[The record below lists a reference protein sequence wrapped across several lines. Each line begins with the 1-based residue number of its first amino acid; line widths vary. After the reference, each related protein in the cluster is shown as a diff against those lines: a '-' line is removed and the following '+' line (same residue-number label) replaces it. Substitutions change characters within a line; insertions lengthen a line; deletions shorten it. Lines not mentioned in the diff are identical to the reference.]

1 MGNTTL
7 ATPSNMNAFAAAM
20 AAFSAAGGDPTQF
33 ANFAPSPIGQD
44 RLVRKEVALGV
55 IREILPPDNH
65 IGLTL
70 VPWLEVASDDVIFAY
85 AKGLTDGLAPARAED
100 AESELSMKDDI
111 FPGQGRASIIDW
123 AHKTRYSASDV
134 TRYREMN
141 RILEQMRDT
150 NSLPLTVT
158 SMMEDWATKVA
169 KDTALRRRKLDNRL
183 EWMIMTSFGT
193 GSLAYNDGKIKFTIP
208 WGRPAA
214 QEAASGTNTLAPF
227 VANGAVDWS
236 TTTFDPIGFILAVQE
251 FMYDTYSVHIT
262 RAIASRKVLN
272 RIVASDKFAQ
282 RSGLIVPGA
291 TAGSIASADPNY
303 VMDGWGP
310 SAAVQVVENNTGL
323 KFIEYDSVYRTR
335 ALGGTTVT
343 ANRFLPQN
351 EIIFLPDESDIADF
365 DETEI
370 GFGKMLTAPHPEGNW
385 TPGFYE
391 WEKERTDPWGYDV
404 GTGVKAFP
412 VLPHMDKTYA
422 VNVTGVAP

>member
-1 MGNTTL
+1 MTDTILN
-7 ATPSNMNAFAAAM
+7 PN
-20 AAFSAAGGDPTQF
+20 AFSAALAAYQQAGGDMSQLQH
-33 ANFAPSPIGQD
+33 FAPTPIGLD

-65 IGLTL
+65 IGLQL
-70 VPWLEVASDDVIFAY
+70 VPWLEVATDDVIFAY

-100 AESELSMKDDI
+100 SEAELAMKDDI

-123 AHKTRYSASDV
+123 AHKTRYAASDIS
-134 TRYREMN
+134 RYREMN
-141 RILEQMRDT
+141 RILETMRDS
-150 NSLPLTVT
+150 NSLPLTIGST
-158 SMMEDWATKVA
+158 LEDWNTKVA
-169 KDTALRRRKLDNRL
+169 RDTALRRKKLDNRL
-183 EWMIMTSFGT
+183 EWMIMQSFGT
-193 GSLAYNDGKIKFTIP
+193 GTLAYNDGKIKFSIP

-214 QEAASGTNTLAPF
+214 QEAGNAANDIAGF
-227 VANGAVDWS
+227 VVDGVVDWS

-251 FMYDTYSVHIT
+251 MMYDLYSVHIT
-262 RAIASRKVLN
+262 RAICSRRILN

-282 RSGLIVPGA
+282 RSGLIVPNGSGGIA
-291 TAGSIASADPNY
+291 TADPNY

-335 ALGGTTVT
+335 PMNSSTVT
-343 ANRFLPQN
+343 SNRFLPQN
-351 EIIFLPDESDIADF
+351 EIIFLPDEQDIKDF
-365 DETEI
+365 DDTEI

-385 TPGFYE
+385 AAGFYE
-391 WEKERTDPWGYDV
+391 WEADRTDPWGYDV

-422 VNVTGVAP
+422 VNVNPIPA

>member
-1 MGNTTL
+1 MSGTVLN
-7 ATPSNMNAFAAAM
+7 PNAFAAALS
-20 AAFSAAGGDPTQF
+20 AFQQAGGDLAQLQH
-33 ANFAPSPIGQD
+33 FAPSLIGAD

-65 IGLTL
+65 IGLSL
-70 VPWLEVASDDVIFAY
+70 VPWLEVASDDVIFQY

-100 AESELSMKDDI
+100 SESELAMKDDI
-111 FPGQGRASIIDW
+111 FPGAGRASIIDW
-123 AHKTRYSASDV
+123 AHKTRYAASDIS
-134 TRYREMN
+134 RYREMN
-141 RILEQMRDT
+141 RILEQMRDGE
-150 NSLPLTVT
+150 SLPLTVG
-158 SMMEDWATKVA
+158 SMTEDWANKVA
-169 KDTALRRRKLDNRL
+169 RDTALRRRKLDNRI
-183 EWMIMTSFGT
+183 EWMLMQSFGT
-193 GSLAYNDGKIKFTIP
+193 GTLAYNDGKIKFSVP

-214 QEAASGTNTLAPF
+214 QEAGNA
-227 VANGAVDWS
+227 ANVLFGITAGAVDWS

-251 FMYDTYSVHIT
+251 YMYDTYSVHIT
-262 RAIASRKVLN
+262 RAICSRKILN

-282 RSGLIVPGA
+282 RSGLLVPGA

-310 SAAVQVVENNTGL
+310 SAAVQVVQNATGVT
-323 KFIEYDSVYRTR
+323 FIEYDSVYRTR
-335 ALGGTTVT
+335 PMNSSTVT

-351 EIIFLPDESDIADF
+351 EIIFLPDEGDIAEF
-365 DETEI
+365 DDTDI
-370 GFGKMLTAPHPEGNW
+370 GFGKVLTAPHPEGNW
-385 TPGFYE
+385 TSGFYE

>member
-1 MGNTTL
+1 MSGTTL
-7 ATPSNMNAFAAAM
+7 NPNAFQAAL
-20 AAFSAAGGDPTQF
+20 AAFSAAGGDVNQLQH
-33 ANFAPSPIGQD
+33 FAPSLIGQD

-55 IREILPPDNH
+55 IREILPPDEH
-65 IGLTL
+65 IGLSL
-70 VPWLEVASDDVIFAY
+70 VPWLSVASDDVIFAY

-100 AESELSMKDDI
+100 SESELAMKDDI

-150 NSLPLTVT
+150 NSLPLTIG
-158 SMMEDWATKVA
+158 SMTEDWASKVA
-169 KDTALRRRKLDNRL
+169 RDTALRRRKLDNRI

-193 GSLAYNDGKIKFTIP
+193 GQLAYNDGKIKFTVP

-214 QEAASGTNTLAPF
+214 QEAGNAANDIAGF
-227 VANGAVDWS
+227 VVDGAVDWS

-251 FMYDTYSVHIT
+251 MMYDLYSVHIT
-262 RAIASRKVLN
+262 RAITSRRVLN

-291 TAGSIASADPNY
+291 TAGSIAAADPNY

-310 SAAVQVVENNTGL
+310 RAAMQVVENATNL

-335 ALGGTTVT
+335 AVGSTSVVTT
-343 ANRFLPQN
+343 RFLPQN
-351 EIIFLPDESDIADF
+351 EIIFLPDESEIAQF
-365 DETEI
+365 DDTEI
-370 GFGKMLTAPHPEGNW
+370 GFGKMLTSPHPEGQW
-385 TPGFYE
+385 QSGFYE
-391 WEKERTDPWGYDV
+391 WEQERMDPWGYDV